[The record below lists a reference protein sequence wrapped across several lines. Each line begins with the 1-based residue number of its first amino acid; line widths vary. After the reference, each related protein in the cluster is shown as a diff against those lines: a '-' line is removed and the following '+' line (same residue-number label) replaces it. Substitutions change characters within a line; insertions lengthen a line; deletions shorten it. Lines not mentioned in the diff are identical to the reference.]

1 VSEQLRSERKLLC
14 SALHSRLRW
23 QPGSAMAESVTLKVD
38 GMMCNGCRGGVE
50 GALKGVE
57 GVESCTVD
65 LDSGL
70 AHVTGKAEVSALIK
84 AVEGKGK
91 TAELVAG
98 KEMTSAIDAALQKA
112 KAAQLAKA
120 VEPAPAAPST
130 ATPAADVPATTD
142 PANPAQPKDEG
153 VPMCRLPQN
162 CIIA

>member
-1 VSEQLRSERKLLC
+1 MGE
-14 SALHSRLRW
+14 A
-23 QPGSAMAESVTLKVD
+23 ATVTLKVD

-57 GVESCTVD
+57 GVDSCTVD

-70 AHVTGKAEVSALIK
+70 AHVTGKAEVSALIA

-91 TAELVAG
+91 TAELVAS

-112 KAAQLAKA
+112 KASQLAKEKVA
-120 VEPAPAAPST
+120 EPAPPAPST
-130 ATPAADVPATTD
+130 ATPAAEAPATAD
-142 PANPAQPKDEG
+142 AAIPAQPKDEG

>member
-1 VSEQLRSERKLLC
+1 
-14 SALHSRLRW
+14 
-23 QPGSAMAESVTLKVD
+23 MADAVTLKVE
-38 GMMCNGCRGGVE
+38 GMTCNGCRGGVE

-112 KAAQLAKA
+112 LANKKEKEVEVAPLA
-120 VEPAPAAPST
+120 VPST
-130 ATPAADVPATTD
+130 ATPAADAPATD
-142 PANPAQPKDEG
+142 AANPVLQSKDES
-153 VPMCRLPQN
+153 VPMCRLPQS